1 MKTIKKS
8 ILIKIL
14 VSTVIPVVLSL
25 SILLVLVLTLVKN
38 EVTVLTTNSIT
49 ANSKQAA
56 YQVSEFF
63 TQYIKITESL
73 AADPDMEMYFKEVK
87 AGMHFDD
94 ANGAKNVE
102 KSLSQI
108 AALDSENVIASWI
121 ADFDSSQL
129 IVSDG
134 YTSGD
139 DWIITTRDW
148 YIRIINEK
156 QAILTSPYVD
166 TATQQLIVSAIAP
179 VYDHATNQ
187 MIGAVGLD
195 LTLENL
201 IHIMEN
207 YKLGEDGFFTFVS
220 ADGTVIFDRNEEY
233 IMKNIMGIGL
243 SKEIINYY
251 NNQEEGYTPYSRS
264 GAEVYGY
271 YSQIGNTGWSV
282 LSSISKAE
290 YYHTYNNL
298 MKLLILICT
307 IIMLVLIGIIVL
319 ISRSI
324 VKPLKQLS
332 NVANQIADGDLDI
345 QMKFTSNDETGQVA
359 SSIERTVVRLK
370 DYVKYI
376 DEVSE
381 VLNQIAMG
389 NMVFDLKHDYVG
401 EFAKIKTSLLNIQ
414 KTFTQTLTNISIS
427 ADQVASGSD
436 QVASGAQALSQGATE
451 QASSIEELSATINE
465 ISQHIKN
472 NAENANHV
480 RTVSNEN
487 TEQVLDANL
496 QMKNMVSAMNEIR
509 SASNEIGKI
518 IKTIDDIAFQTNILA
533 LNAAVEAA
541 RAGAAGKGFAVVADE
556 VRNLAGKSAE
566 AAKNTTTLIESAI
579 HSVEKGTQIV
589 DQTADALEKIVEG
602 GQQTSQL
609 INEISEATNE
619 QSSSMNQVTLGM
631 DQISSVVQTNSAT
644 AEESAAASEELSGQS
659 QLLKELVAQFHLA
672 HDTDYISTSSD
683 FDQLEQTEQNTNID
697 MDDRS
702 ESNEINS
709 KY

>member
-14 VSTVIPVVLSL
+14 VGTVIPVVLSL
-25 SILLVLVLTLVKN
+25 SILLVLILSLVKN
-38 EVTVLTTNSIT
+38 EVEVLNTESVT
-49 ANSKQAA
+49 ANSRQAA

-63 TQYIKITESL
+63 TQYLKITEALS
-73 AADPDMEMYFKEVK
+73 ADPDIEAYFKEVK
-87 AGMHFDD
+87 PGISLTD
-94 ANGAKNVE
+94 APSFKNV
-102 KSLSQI
+102 KSNLVHI
-108 AALDSENVIASWI
+108 AALDNENIVASWL
-121 ADFDSSQL
+121 ADIDSSQL
-129 IVSDG
+129 ILSDG
-134 YTSGD
+134 YMTDAGWD
-139 DWIITTRDW
+139 ITTRDW
-148 YIRIINEK
+148 YITLKSKN
-156 QAILTSPYVD
+156 QMILSNPYID
-166 TATQQLIVSAIAP
+166 TATQKLVVSTVAP
-179 VYDHATNQ
+179 VYDRTTSK

-201 IHIMEN
+201 NNIMSS

-220 ADGTVIFDRNEEY
+220 NDGTIIFDRSEDI
-233 IMKNIMGIGL
+233 IMKNISTIGL
-243 SKEIINYY
+243 SQEILDLNSS
-251 NNQEEGYTPYSRS
+251 QTEGYTPYSR
-264 GAEVYGY
+264 GDLKAYGY
-271 YSQIGNTGWSV
+271 YSLIGDTGWSV

-298 MKLLILICT
+298 MKLSILICT
-307 IIMLVLIGIIVL
+307 IIMLVLIGIIVF
-319 ISRSI
+319 ISRGI

-332 NVANQIADGDLDI
+332 NVANQIADGDLNI
-345 QMKFTSNDETGQVA
+345 EMKFSSIDETGQVA
-359 SSIERTVVRLK
+359 SSIERTVLRLK

-381 VLNQIAMG
+381 VLNQIAKG

-401 EFAKIKTSLLNIQ
+401 EFAKIKISLLNIQ

-496 QMKNMVSAMNEIR
+496 QMKNMVSAMDEIR

-602 GQQTSQL
+602 GQQTAQL

-619 QSSSMNQVTLGM
+619 QASSMNQVTLGM

-659 QLLKELVAQFHLA
+659 QLLKELVAQFHLS

-683 FDQLEQTEQNTNID
+683 FNQFEQTERNPNIN
-697 MDDRS
+697 MDDRF